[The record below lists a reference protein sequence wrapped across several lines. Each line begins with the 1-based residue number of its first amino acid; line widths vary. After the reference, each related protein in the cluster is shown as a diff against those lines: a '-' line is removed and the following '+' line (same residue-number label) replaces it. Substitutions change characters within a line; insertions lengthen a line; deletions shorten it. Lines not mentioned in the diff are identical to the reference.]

1 MIKAVDPTPI
11 SPADLYVRIAGAAV
25 ADPSMLTALLED
37 FEGTVAERIGVVLPK
52 PAKLVRIESGFR
64 LTYDGKDYD
73 LGDPRN
79 AIKGELNDAELEL
92 VSAGAGNDCD
102 KVKTT
107 FESFGETIGDAFT
120 GRQQPTEYT

>member
-1 MIKAVDPTPI
+1 MIKAVDPSPI
-11 SPADLYVRIAGAAV
+11 SPADLYVRVAGAAV

-52 PAKLVRIESGFR
+52 PATLVRIGSGFR

-92 VSAGAGNDCD
+92 VSGGGNCDEGAVELDD
-102 KVKTT
+102 R
-107 FESFGETIGDAFT
+107 
-120 GRQQPTEYT
+120 GRVISPGSEGRAR